1 MAKVTMPLM
10 SGSASGKLASA
21 IVFFTWKGLNVVRSW
36 CVPLNPRDIDQRIV
50 RQKMGAIGK
59 VISEVVLPGTGI
71 LNGSKLYQL
80 IKAKMPS
87 GWIWNAYLASK
98 ALNYAKSEANFTA
111 LSAALYACTPAS
123 LTQWQTSATGLNL
136 VDLTGP
142 EYATTISPEL
152 QLYLAAYACYL
163 MALSSYTYKYNDNP
177 TTWVG
182 AKIAA
187 FANDIITVKA

>member
-10 SGSASGKLASA
+10 SGSATGKLASA

-36 CVPLNPRDIDQRIV
+36 CIPSNPRDIDQRII

-71 LNGSKLYQL
+71 QNGSKLYQL

-98 ALNYAKSEANFTA
+98 ALNYAKNDASFTA
-111 LSAALYACTPAS
+111 LSAALFGGTPAS
-123 LTQWQTSATGLNL
+123 LTCWQTCATAINL
-136 VDLTGP
+136 VDLTGH

-152 QLYLAAYACYL
+152 QLYLAAYGCYL
-163 MALSSYTYKYNDNP
+163 MALSSSTYKYNDNP
-177 TTWVG
+177 TTWVA
-182 AKIAA
+182 AKIVA
-187 FANDIITVKA
+187 FKDDIITVK